1 MIMTGQDE
9 KNAMMQGE
17 IDNLNQ
23 KVAFLE
29 QKLKDLQQNRVIPR
43 NPWDVV
49 GPGLY
54 DQKKRCQKCGI
65 SLEGPIGYSCPDRE
79 CPTFCVVTC

>member
-1 MIMTGQDE
+1 MTGQDE

-29 QKLKDLQQNRVIPR
+29 QKLKDLQENRNIPR

-54 DQKKRCQKCGI
+54 DQKKQCQKCG
-65 SLEGPIGYSCPDRE
+65 LRLDGPIGYVCTQPE
-79 CPTFCVVTC
+79 CPTFFTVTC